1 MKAREIS
8 QLSRSKTPRDT
19 KLLMGF
25 DVPSGHHQTW
35 QASANLKFTKDYTM
49 DVEPQLRPGA
59 PKAKATW
66 SAPKYGYHKTS
77 GLHVAA
83 MNTTN
88 LLARGASRTRK
99 VTSVPQT
106 VWQSCSRHR
115 RIHFLSI
122 HLFFFFHRKWPYS
135 FRKQLERSPQVLN
148 TRGHN
153 KHYKPTSCGINE
165 GTITSALP
173 PKHKDTGAR
182 RKQYLNN
189 SRVQETFVYSRIGY
203 VV

>member
-59 PKAKATW
+59 PKVKATW

-122 HLFFFFHRKWPYS
+122 HLFFFFTVNDRI
-135 FRKQLERSPQVLN
+135 L
-148 TRGHN
+148 
-153 KHYKPTSCGINE
+153 
-165 GTITSALP
+165 SANSS
-173 PKHKDTGAR
+173 KGR
-182 RKQYLNN
+182 RKCLTLEGIISTTSRHHVGSTRAPLQALYLLSTRIQALAEN
-189 SRVQETFVYSRIGY
+189 SISITAECRKLSFTAG
-203 VV
+203 